1 MMGPFPTHDMHVHS
15 TFSDGQATIG
25 ENVVRAI
32 ALGLDELTL
41 VDHVRVGTDW
51 VPQFVG
57 AVNEL
62 RGRLPLRLSIGV
74 EAKIL
79 SVDGSLDLPEIL
91 DGIDHVYIADHQ
103 VPGPDGPLHPND
115 VREAIATGAVEASQ
129 VVEWIVDGTVNA
141 MLGRRGSVLAH
152 LFSVLPKI
160 GLDEG
165 AVSDDQIRWL
175 ASTARHT
182 DTTIEVSERW
192 RCPGARTVAAFAEA
206 GARIVVSTDSH
217 ALDTLGRYTWCRTT
231 WEQAE
236 HLLAHPNGRSVHRA
250 AMI

>member
-1 MMGPFPTHDMHVHS
+1 MMGPFPSQDMHVHS
-15 TFSDGQATIG
+15 TFSDGRATIG

-51 VPQFVG
+51 VPQFVA
-57 AVNEL
+57 AVAEL
-62 RGRLPLRLSIGV
+62 RGRLPIRLHCGV

-79 SVDGSLDLPEIL
+79 NVDGALDLPDTL
-91 DGIDHVYIADHQ
+91 DGVDHVYIADHQ

-115 VREAIATGAVEASQ
+115 VRNGLDDGTLNREQ
-129 VVEWIVDGTVNA
+129 VVEWIVDGTINA

-152 LFSVLPKI
+152 LFSILPKI
-160 GLDEG
+160 GLDEC

-182 DTTIEVSERW
+182 DTTVEVSERW
-192 RCPGARTVAAFAEA
+192 RCPGPRTIAAFAEA
-206 GARIVVSTDSH
+206 GVNIVTSTDSH

-231 WEQAE
+231 WEQADS
-236 HLLAHPNGRSVHRA
+236 LLAHPNGRDVHRV

>member
-1 MMGPFPTHDMHVHS
+1 MMGPFPKHDMHVHS
-15 TFSDGQATIG
+15 TFSDGHATIG

-32 ALGLDELTL
+32 ALGLDTLTL
-41 VDHVRVGTDW
+41 VDHVRVDTDW
-51 VPQFVG
+51 VPQFVA
-57 AVNEL
+57 AVDEL
-62 RGRLPLRLSIGV
+62 RGRLPVSLLCGV

-79 SVDGSLDLPEIL
+79 KVDGSLDLPDCL
-91 DGIDHVYIADHQ
+91 DGVDHVYFADHQ
-103 VPGPDGPLHPND
+103 VPGPDGPLHPNA
-115 VREAIATGAVEASQ
+115 VRDAIERGELDRAT

-141 MLGRRGSVLAH
+141 MLGCRGGVLAH

-160 GLDEG
+160 GLDERD
-165 AVSDDQIRWL
+165 VSDDQIRWL

-192 RCPGARTVAAFAEA
+192 RCPGPRTIAAFAA
-206 GARIVVSTDSH
+206 SGARIVASTDSH

-236 HLLAHPNGRSVHRA
+236 SLLAHPNGRDVHRA

>member
-15 TFSDGQATIG
+15 TFSDGKATIG

-51 VPQFVG
+51 VPQFVA
-57 AVNEL
+57 AVHEL
-62 RGRLPLRLSIGV
+62 RGRLPLRLFIGV

-79 SVDGSLDLPEIL
+79 RVDGTLDLPEML
-91 DGIDHVYIADHQ
+91 DGVDHVYIADHQ

-115 VREAIATGAVEASQ
+115 VREAIATGALDAAQ
-129 VVEWIVDGTVNA
+129 VVEWIVDATVNA

-160 GLDEG
+160 GLDEC

-192 RCPGARTVAAFAEA
+192 RCPGARTIAAFAQA